1 MQKLLQTA
9 KLGVILCAGRGPVVI
24 VQLRSI
30 QSHIH
35 CFIFQFECQQAQLE
49 AEIENLSWKIEHA
62 EITDRGDLENQVSTT
77 LSNTY

>member
-1 MQKLLQTA
+1 M
-9 KLGVILCAGRGPVVI
+9 VI

-30 QSHIH
+30 QSLIH
-35 CFIFQFECQQAQLE
+35 FFIFQFECQQAQLE

>member
-1 MQKLLQTA
+1 MQ
-9 KLGVILCAGRGPVVI
+9 RGFGVVI
-24 VQLRSI
+24 HTSLVEFVSI
-30 QSHIH
+30 SHYTH